1 MHGNLQTHV
10 RVRPRPYLY
19 KHMFVQIKQITA
31 KAADALDLAIE
42 FSTLGEYGLEYPE
55 SEGTA
60 PCRPGRPR
68 TKPAPKKTLQPR
80 VRSPRPGR
88 QQHKRPTTCPT
99 TQATRLPEAL
109 MPPRIKLDLAY

>member
-1 MHGNLQTHV
+1 
-10 RVRPRPYLY
+10 
-19 KHMFVQIKQITA
+19 MFVQIKQITA
-31 KAADALDLAIE
+31 KAADVMDLAIE
-42 FSTLGEYGLEYPE
+42 FATLGEYGLEYPE

-68 TKPAPKKTLQPR
+68 KKPSPGKILQPR
-80 VRSPRPGR
+80 VRTPRPGR
-88 QQHKRPTTCPT
+88 SQHKRPLACPT

>member
-1 MHGNLQTHV
+1 
-10 RVRPRPYLY
+10 
-19 KHMFVQIKQITA
+19 MFVQIKQITA

-68 TKPAPKKTLQPR
+68 TKPAIKQQPPAR
-80 VRSPRPGR
+80 VRKPRPGR
-88 QQHKRPTTCPT
+88 AQHKRPLACPT

>member
-1 MHGNLQTHV
+1 M
-10 RVRPRPYLY
+10 
-19 KHMFVQIKQITA
+19 QIKQITA
-31 KAADALDLAIE
+31 KAADVLDLAIE

-68 TKPAPKKTLQPR
+68 KKPAPGKRLQPR
-80 VRSPRPGR
+80 TRAPRPAR
-88 QQHKRPTTCPT
+88 PQHKRPTTCPT

-109 MPPRIKLDLAY
+109 MPPRIKLDLSY

>member
-1 MHGNLQTHV
+1 
-10 RVRPRPYLY
+10 
-19 KHMFVQIKQITA
+19 MFVQIKQITA

-55 SEGTA
+55 SDGAA

-68 TKPAPKKTLQPR
+68 TKPVKKQLPPPR

-88 QQHKRPTTCPT
+88 PQHKRPTTCPT
-99 TQATRLPEAL
+99 TQATKLPEAL
-109 MPPRIKLDLAY
+109 MPPRIKFDLAF